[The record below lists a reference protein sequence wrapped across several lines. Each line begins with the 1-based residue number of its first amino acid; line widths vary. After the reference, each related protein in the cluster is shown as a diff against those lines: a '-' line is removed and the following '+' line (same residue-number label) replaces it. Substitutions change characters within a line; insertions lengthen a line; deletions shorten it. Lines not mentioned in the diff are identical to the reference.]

1 MLNRTH
7 GLKLLNKSLKPLNIA
22 SRRFRH
28 IRCCQGRAAVILHLL
43 SSLTHLAS
51 PRLQC
56 QQDVGAQVLLAHTF
70 GTNWATRRNLI
81 IATRI

>member
-28 IRCCQGRAAVILHLL
+28 IRCCQGRTTILHL
-43 SSLTHLAS
+43 SSLAS
-51 PRLQC
+51 ASMSTGC
-56 QQDVGAQVLLAHTF
+56 GSTGFTCAHTF
-70 GTNWATRRNLI
+70 GTDWATEEISSSLENRELC
-81 IATRI
+81 